1 MKRSGQPTASK
12 TATTT
17 KQTALRAALTTI
29 TMITMVAILAS
40 SASIARADNTTP
52 AVAVKTEKPRKI
64 IIGILDVRVD
74 GVPAEAAARFEA
86 RLTEQ
91 LDTGHYWLATRQ
103 RMHELL
109 AGSPDW
115 IEGCVA
121 GPCLS
126 VVKTQTSA
134 ERVVSVY
141 LHGKGTSFGSVV
153 TLFRTDTGAV
163 VKQHAEHCDAC
174 TVNEA
179 VDQSILATIGLV
191 ALAPDELPDEAR
203 DSETRITAAVA
214 SVKFDQ
220 RRQVRNFHRVGMAL
234 TAIGVAATAAGVIVH
249 VQGTKHRDLAYGLIG
264 GGAGTAASG
273 LLVLA
278 F

>member
-1 MKRSGQPTASK
+1 MKRSRRPTQTTTTIM
-12 TATTT
+12 TATAAPR
-17 KQTALRAALTTI
+17 TAWLT
-29 TMITMVAILAS
+29 VAAILAANAPVAFAD
-40 SASIARADNTTP
+40 SAAPTA
-52 AVAVKTEKPRKI
+52 AVKDAKPRKL

-74 GVPAEAAARFEA
+74 GMPAEAAARFEA
-86 RLTEQ
+86 KLTEQ
-91 LDTGHYWLATRQ
+91 LDTGHYWLATRA

-203 DSETRITAAVA
+203 DNQARLAAAIAPVRA
-214 SVKFDQ
+214 EQ
-220 RRQVRNFHRVGMAL
+220 RRQARGHRRVGIAL
-234 TAIGVAATAAGVIVH
+234 TVVGVAAAASGLLLRN
-249 VQGTKHRDLAYGLIG
+249 QTNNHRDLAYGLLG

-273 LLVLA
+273 LLVLT

>member
-1 MKRSGQPTASK
+1 MKRSWLPTR
-12 TATTT
+12 TTT
-17 KQTALRAALTTI
+17 AATQTAGLTLAAI
-29 TMITMVAILAS
+29 IAAS
-40 SASIARADNTTP
+40 GPAAHADSAPP
-52 AVAVKTEKPRKI
+52 ASAVKDTKPRKI
-64 IIGILDVRVD
+64 IVGILDVRVD
-74 GVPAEAAARFEA
+74 GMPTEVAARFEA
-86 RLTEQ
+86 KLTEQ
-91 LDTGHYWLATRQ
+91 LDTGHYWLATRE

-109 AGSPDW
+109 AGSADW

-126 VVKTQTSA
+126 VVKTQTGA

-163 VKQHAEHCDAC
+163 MKQHAEHCDAC

-191 ALAPDELPDEAR
+191 ALAPDELPDEVR
-203 DSETRITAAVA
+203 DSESRLAAA
-214 SVKFDQ
+214 IAPVKAEQ
-220 RRQVRNFHRVGMAL
+220 RRQARSHRRVGIAL
-234 TAIGVAATAAGVIVH
+234 TVLGVAAAATGLILHSQTAN
-249 VQGTKHRDLAYGLIG
+249 HRDLAFGLIG
-264 GGAGTAASG
+264 GGAGATASG
-273 LLVLA
+273 LLVLT

>member
-1 MKRSGQPTASK
+1 MKRSGQPATTI
-12 TATTT
+12 TATTKAT
-17 KQTALRAALTTI
+17 TTTAWLTMLAMA
-29 TMITMVAILAS
+29 TMYAGSAPVAQ
-40 SASIARADNTTP
+40 ADNAT
-52 AVAVKTEKPRKI
+52 AAAVKADKPRKI

-74 GVPAEAAARFEA
+74 GVPAQAAALFEA
-86 RLTEQ
+86 KLTEQ
-91 LDTGHYWLATRQ
+91 LDTGHYWLATRA

-109 AGSPDW
+109 AASPDW

-191 ALAPDELPDEAR
+191 ALAPDELPDEVRDTQAR
-203 DSETRITAAVA
+203 IAAA
-214 SVKFDQ
+214 IRPLQAAQQ
-220 RRQVRNFHRVGMAL
+220 RQARGHRRVGIAL
-234 TAIGVAATAAGVIVH
+234 TVIGVVAAASGLLLHRQT
-249 VQGTKHRDLAYGLIG
+249 TNHRDLTLGLIG
-264 GGAGTAASG
+264 GGVGTAASG
-273 LLVLA
+273 LLVLT

>member
-1 MKRSGQPTASK
+1 MKRSWPP
-12 TATTT
+12 ATTT
-17 KQTALRAALTTI
+17 TRTAWLTLAALVAALAPVTRAAGAPP
-29 TMITMVAILAS
+29 VS
-40 SASIARADNTTP
+40 
-52 AVAVKTEKPRKI
+52 AVKDAKPRKI

-74 GVPAEAAARFEA
+74 GMPTEVAARFEA

-91 LDTGHYWLATRQ
+91 LDTGHYWLATRE

-191 ALAPDELPDEAR
+191 ALAPDELPDEVR
-203 DSETRITAAVA
+203 DRESQFAAA
-214 SVKFDQ
+214 MAPVKAEQ
-220 RRQVRNFHRVGMAL
+220 RRQARSHRRLGVAL
-234 TAIGVAATAAGVIVH
+234 TVLGVATAATGLIL
-249 VQGTKHRDLAYGLIG
+249 HRQTTNHDDLAFGLIG

-273 LLVLA
+273 LLVLT

>member
-1 MKRSGQPTASK
+1 MKRSRHP

-17 KQTALRAALTTI
+17 TATTTMTSTAL
-29 TMITMVAILAS
+29 MTMVAILA
-40 SASIARADNTTP
+40 ANVPLAHADEVTP
-52 AVAVKTEKPRKI
+52 AATVEAEKPRKI
-64 IIGILDVRVD
+64 IIGILDVRVA
-74 GVPAEAAARFEA
+74 GMPAEAAARFEA
-86 RLTEQ
+86 KLTEQ
-91 LDTGHYWLATRQ
+91 LDTGHYWLATRA

-115 IEGCVA
+115 INGCVA
-121 GPCLS
+121 GPCLG
-126 VVKTQTSA
+126 VVKTQTGA

-191 ALAPDELPDEAR
+191 ALAPDELPDEVR
-203 DSETRITAAVA
+203 DTQARITAAVA
-214 SVKFDQ
+214 PVQAEQQ
-220 RRQVRNFHRVGMAL
+220 RQARGHRRVGIAL
-234 TAIGVAATAAGVIVH
+234 TAVGIAAAASGLILH
-249 VQGTKHRDLAYGLIG
+249 RQTNNHRDLAFGLIG

-273 LLVLA
+273 LLVLT

>member
-1 MKRSGQPTASK
+1 MRRSWLPT
-12 TATTT
+12 TATTAST
-17 KQTALRAALTTI
+17 RTAWLTLAA
-29 TMITMVAILAS
+29 MIAAS
-40 SASIARADNTTP
+40 APVARADSAPP
-52 AVAVKTEKPRKI
+52 ASAVKDAKPRKI

-74 GVPAEAAARFEA
+74 GMPTEVATRFEA
-86 RLTEQ
+86 KLTEQ
-91 LDTGHYWLATRQ
+91 LDTGHYWLATRE
-103 RMHELL
+103 RMRELL

-126 VVKTQTSA
+126 VVKTQTGA

-163 VKQHAEHCDAC
+163 MKQHAEHCDAC

-191 ALAPDELPDEAR
+191 ALAPDELPDDVR
-203 DSETRITAAVA
+203 DSESRVAAAIAPVQA
-214 SVKFDQ
+214 EQ
-220 RRQVRNFHRVGMAL
+220 RRQARGQRRVGIVL
-234 TAIGVAATAAGVIVH
+234 TVLGVAAAATGLIL
-249 VQGTKHRDLAYGLIG
+249 HRQTTNHRELAFGLIG
-264 GGAGTAASG
+264 GGAGATASG
-273 LLVLA
+273 LLVLT